1 MSSNTYKIMKIAV
14 TGGAASGKSFVC
26 KRLAE
31 NGITVISLDAVSKD
45 LMQTGTPVFH
55 RVIHD
60 FGEEIL
66 LPDRTLDRATLRNLI
81 TRNPEAKQKLEC
93 IVQPAILNEMNRLI
107 RESEER
113 EEPYVAVEV
122 PLLFELGMERQFD
135 VCILVA
141 VDQDTQILR
150 LVERDGVSEDDAR
163 RLINIQMPL
172 NEKMARADIVIDN
185 SRSSERLF
193 QEVDRLL
200 ANAFKK

>member
-1 MSSNTYKIMKIAV
+1 MDTNKIMKIAV
-14 TGGAASGKSFVC
+14 TGGAASGKSIVC
-26 KRLAE
+26 RRLAE
-31 NGITVISLDAVSKD
+31 NGITVINLDAVSKD
-45 LMQTGTPVFH
+45 LMQTGTPVFQ
-55 RVIHD
+55 RVVHN

-66 LPDRTLDRATLRNLI
+66 LPDKTLDRAALRKLI

-113 EEPYVAVEV
+113 EEPYVVVEV

-141 VDQDTQILR
+141 ADQDTQILR
-150 LVERDGVSEDDAR
+150 LMERDGVSEDDAR

-172 NEKMARADIVIDN
+172 NEKMTRADIVINN
-185 SRSSERLF
+185 SISSERLF
-193 QEVDRLL
+193 HEVDRLL

>member
-1 MSSNTYKIMKIAV
+1 MDTNKIMKIAV

-26 KRLAE
+26 RRLAE
-31 NGITVISLDAVSKD
+31 NGITVINLDAVSKD
-45 LMQTGTPVFH
+45 LMQTGTPVFQ

-66 LPDRTLDRATLRNLI
+66 LPDRTLDRAALRQLI

-107 RESEER
+107 RETEER
-113 EEPYVAVEV
+113 EEPYVVVEV

-141 VDQDTQILR
+141 VDQATQILR

-172 NEKMARADIVIDN
+172 NEKVAKADIVIDN
-185 SRSSERLF
+185 SSSSDRLF
-193 QEVDRLL
+193 NEVDQLL